1 MFWHIRGILY
11 NKYVC
16 WSGMMFEK
24 NKSLL
29 WRYFILII
37 GLLSIFLIW
46 LNPSVYLK
54 GKEKLEL
61 DVYTNYKEPGYSAS
75 FLLKDL
81 TSKVIVTS
89 NIDNQKLGTYEVRYD
104 LSYGAYHTK
113 KTRYVNVI
121 DRKKPIISLKGE
133 SSVSVCPSKS
143 YVEEGYKA
151 EDNYDGDITEKVKLE
166 VNKNEI
172 KYTVKDNSN
181 NEASIT
187 RKIIYE
193 DKEAPTLTINGN
205 NIINIYLGT
214 TYEEPGY
221 TATDNC
227 EGDITDN
234 VTISGSV
241 DTNTVGEYTLTY
253 SVSDKNKNMSTI
265 TRKVKVI
272 KKDTPIGSGDGKV
285 IYLTFDDGPS
295 ASITP
300 YILQILKE
308 ENVKATFFVINH
320 DDSLNY
326 LIKQESDDGHTV
338 ALHSYTHDYS
348 YIYSSVDNY
357 FEDLTAIENKVKSI
371 TGKKSTVI
379 RFPGGASNTV
389 SRKYQSGIMTTLS
402 KEVVNKGYNYFDWNV
417 DSDDAGGA
425 RNKEAV
431 YQNVVNNLYY
441 QNNVILMHDFE
452 NNYKTLEA
460 LRDIIQYGKQN
471 GYVFKAITDNTP
483 PSRHAVNN

>member
-1 MFWHIRGILY
+1 
-11 NKYVC
+11 
-16 WSGMMFEK
+16 MFEK
-24 NKSLL
+24 NKLLL
-29 WRYFILII
+29 WRYFILIVS
-37 GLLSIFLIW
+37 LLSVFLIW
-46 LNPSVYLK
+46 INPSIYLK
-54 GKEKLEL
+54 GKEKQVL

-75 FLLKDL
+75 FLLNDL
-81 TSKVIVTS
+81 TSKVTVNS
-89 NIDNQKLGTYEVRYD
+89 NIDNQKLGTYEVKYN
-104 LSYGAYHTK
+104 LSYGAYHTEK
-113 KTRYVNVI
+113 IRYIHVV
-121 DRKKPIISLKGE
+121 DRKKPKISLKGE
-133 SSVSVCPSKS
+133 PTVSVCPSKN
-143 YVEEGYKA
+143 YIEEGYEA
-151 EDNYDGDITEKVKLE
+151 EDNYDGNITEKVKRQE
-166 VNKNEI
+166 NKNEI

-181 NEASIT
+181 NEASVI

-193 DKEAPTLTINGN
+193 DKEAPTLTIHGDNTMN
-205 NIINIYLGT
+205 VYLGT

-227 EGDITDN
+227 DGDITDN
-234 VTISGSV
+234 VTVSGSL

-253 SVSDKNKNMSTI
+253 SVRDKSKNTSTI
-265 TRKVKVI
+265 TRTVKVI
-272 KKDTPIGSGDGKV
+272 KRDMSIGNGKT

-308 ENVKATFFVINH
+308 ENVKATFFVVNH

-326 LIKQESDDGHTV
+326 LIKQASSDGHTV

-348 YIYSSVDNY
+348 YVYSSVDNY
-357 FEDLTAIENKVKSI
+357 FADLTAIQNKVKLI
-371 TGKKSTVI
+371 TGKKSMII
-379 RFPGGASNTV
+379 RFPGGSSNTV
-389 SRKYQSGIMTTLS
+389 SRKYQPGIMTTLS
-402 KEVVNKGYNYFDWNV
+402 KEVINKGYSYFDWNV

-425 RNKEAV
+425 RTKEAV

-441 QNNVILMHDFE
+441 QNNVVLMHDFE

-471 GYVFKAITDNTP
+471 GYVFKALKENTP